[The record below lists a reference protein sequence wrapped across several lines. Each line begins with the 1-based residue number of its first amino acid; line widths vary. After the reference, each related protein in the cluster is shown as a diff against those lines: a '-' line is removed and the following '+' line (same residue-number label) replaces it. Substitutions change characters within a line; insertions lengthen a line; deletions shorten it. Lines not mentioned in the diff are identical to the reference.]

1 MGYIDFIKEYKRKLS
16 TDKDIKENKLD
27 FFSDFRDRIDFYV
40 CMDSRCP
47 RTITLGGRMN
57 TMFELDNDDLK
68 YLYNKYYPKIKE
80 ELEIEIDKVNKKYD
94 VD

>member
-16 TDKDIKENKLD
+16 LDKDIKENKLD
-27 FFSDFRDRIDFYV
+27 FFSDFRDRIDFHV

-47 RTITLGGRMN
+47 RTITLGWRMS
-57 TMFELDNDDLK
+57 TMFELDDDDLK

>member
-47 RTITLGGRMN
+47 RTITLGWRMN
-57 TMFELDNDDLK
+57 AMFELDNDDLK